1 MPTYEALPRFTADL
15 HRLTPEQRRRFRQA
29 VAAFVDD
36 LRADRGRFR
45 AGLRVKGVRCAPGV
59 YELTWSMGTGP
70 AGRATFKFGAEVRPG
85 TPHVIW
91 RRIGTHDIL
100 TWP

>member
-1 MPTYEALPRFTADL
+1 MPTYEALPRFTTDL
-15 HRLTPEQRRRFRQA
+15 ARLTPEQRRRFRRT
-29 VAAFVDD
+29 VAAFVED
-36 LRADRGRFR
+36 LRAGGRFR
-45 AGLRVKGVRCAPGV
+45 SGLRVKRVQRAPGV

-70 AGRATFKFGAEVRPG
+70 AGRATFEYGTEVRPG

-100 TWP
+100 TGP

>member
-1 MPTYEALPRFTADL
+1 MPTYEALPRFTTDL
-15 HRLTPEQRRRFRQA
+15 NRLTPEQRRRFRRA
-29 VAAFVDD
+29 ATAFVHD
-36 LRADRGRFR
+36 LRTGRFR
-45 AGLRVKGVRCAPGV
+45 AGLRIKRVQRAPGI

-70 AGRATFKFGAEVRPG
+70 AGRATWQYGPDRRPG

-100 TWP
+100 TGP